1 MTEESLKLDQLI
13 SENNLAEALG
23 ISKSSL
29 YELRR
34 KGLPW
39 VSLANKTF
47 YHEETFMKWVLKNQ
61 KRVVDVGQDISP
73 AE

>member
-1 MTEESLKLDQLI
+1 MDESLRLDQLI
-13 SENNLAEALG
+13 SEKNLAEALG

-34 KGLPW
+34 RGLPW
-39 VSLANKTF
+39 VTLANKTF

-61 KRVVDVGQDISP
+61 KRVADVGQEESP